1 MLEDTIHVDEGA
13 HVVFGEHLDFVDFM
27 RSAEAVEEMQERD
40 AGFESGCVRDER

>member
-27 RSAEAVEEMQERD
+27 RSAEAVEEMQEGNT
-40 AGFESGCVRDER
+40 GFESGRMCDER